1 MQLFYGRFS
10 SKKTEKCSI
19 QIKIVNL
26 WLLWN
31 SSFRIEAQIHETR
44 LTNPIWN
51 VALILCEKG
60 KGNRSR
66 MSTVQLRHFPIT
78 CTRAIRQ
85 IQSHNWLHNSVS
97 GTNWKDQIRH
107 WNLVDIF
114 RAIFIATQLYEL
126 KPWDCRF
133 RVCEKIADSK

>member
-51 VALILCEKG
+51 VALIRCEKG

-107 WNLVDIF
+107 WTSSWHFPGDFHRHTTIRITAMGLSIPCVWENC
-114 RAIFIATQLYEL
+114 
-126 KPWDCRF
+126 W
-133 RVCEKIADSK
+133 